1 MNDSTD
7 NTERNGNIIMLVT
20 IGIMLAVALILYPSL
35 PEELPRQWG
44 IGGEVNSTWHK
55 FYAVSVMPIIAL
67 LIWVGT
73 YILPK
78 VDPRRESYEKFGG
91 FYMRFRVT
99 LVVFILG
106 VHIVTLTQYDNPDA
120 VVRLIFFGIG
130 AILAVLGNELGRVR
144 QTWFFG
150 IRTPWTLADERVWKR
165 THRIGGRWFVAVG
178 VLNML
183 TSLMLPEIPM
193 FIIFMVSVLGISL
206 GLMAYSY
213 VLHRRFNG

>member
-1 MNDSTD
+1 MKD
-7 NTERNGNIIMLVT
+7 NTQGKGNLIMMLTIAIMLV
-20 IGIMLAVALILYPSL
+20 VALVLYPSL

-44 IGGEVNSTWHK
+44 LSGEVNSTWHK
-55 FYAVSVMPIIAL
+55 FYAVLVMPVVAL
-67 LIWVGT
+67 FIQVGT
-73 YILPK
+73 YIIPK
-78 VDPRRESYEKFGG
+78 IDPRRESYEKFGG

-99 LVVFILG
+99 LVVFMLG

-120 VVRLIFFGIG
+120 VIRLIFFGIG
-130 AILAVLGNELGRVR
+130 ALLAVLGNELGRVR

-150 IRTPWTLADERVWKR
+150 IRTPWTLADERVWKK

-183 TSLMLPEIPM
+183 TSLVLSEIPM
-193 FIIFMVSVLGISL
+193 FAIFMLSVSGISF